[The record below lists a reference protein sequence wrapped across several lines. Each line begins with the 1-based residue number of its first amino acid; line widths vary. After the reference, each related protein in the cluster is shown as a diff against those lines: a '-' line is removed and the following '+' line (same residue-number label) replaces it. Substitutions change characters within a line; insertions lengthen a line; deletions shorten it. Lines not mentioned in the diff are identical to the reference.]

1 MKTMY
6 KVEER
11 VYTDC
16 EGKYTDWQGY
26 GYVAT
31 IEEAK
36 AIATTIK
43 KTSNWDTGDWRII
56 ARTMD
61 EEAFAVEDIIVE
73 NYDWWKE
80 VGRYDNAR
88 KNVEYHTKA
97 IAKLEADKA
106 RCTTANG
113 VARKDKDIA
122 YHRAELAR
130 AEDILTKKR

>member
-1 MKTMY
+1 MY
-6 KVEER
+6 RVEER

-16 EGKYTDWQGY
+16 EGKYSDWEKGY

-36 AIATTIK
+36 AIAATIK
-43 KTSNWDTGDWRII
+43 RTSNWDTGDWRII

-61 EEAFAVEDIIVE
+61 EEAFTVEDIIVE

-88 KNVEYHTKA
+88 KNGRRRLPAAFFVIRNRAVLHHRFPGLQT
-97 IAKLEADKA
+97 
-106 RCTTANG
+106 
-113 VARKDKDIA
+113 RK
-122 YHRAELAR
+122 
-130 AEDILTKKR
+130 